1 MRLQVFLSHNGVC
14 SRRDA
19 MEIIQ
24 SGRVKV
30 NGRVVQEPSTPV
42 TGSEEI
48 TVDGQK
54 IGTKE
59 YTYACL
65 NKPAGFTT
73 TKDDI
78 HAEKTV
84 MDLLP
89 SSMRHL
95 APVGRLDRDSEGLL
109 LLTND
114 GDLAYR
120 LTHPKFHADK
130 TYLVR
135 VKGELTKIQ
144 QSKLEGGVII
154 EGSSSCRTLGPH
166 AGHSQKL
173 GPHAG
178 HSQKLGP
185 HAGHSQKLGPHAGHS
200 QKLGPHA
207 GHSQKLAV
215 ARKTAPC
222 RIREVKYNGTD
233 TEFKI
238 TLNEGRKRQIRM
250 MAKSVGHYV
259 TYLCRLS
266 MGKLQLGDLP
276 KGQWRILT
284 KQEVELLK

>member
-19 MEIIQ
+19 MDIIQ
-24 SGRVKV
+24 TGRVKV
-30 NGRVVQEPSTPV
+30 NGRIIKEPSTAV
-42 TGSEEI
+42 EGTEEI

-54 IGTKE
+54 IGTKD
-59 YTYACL
+59 YSYVML
-65 NKPAGFTT
+65 NKPAGYTT
-73 TKDDI
+73 TKDDM

-89 SSMRHL
+89 STMRHL

-114 GDLAYR
+114 GDLAFR

-135 VKGELTKIQ
+135 VKGELTKVKQTKMENGIIV
-144 QSKLEGGVII
+144 EGK
-154 EGSSSCRTLGPH
+154 
-166 AGHSQKL
+166 Q
-173 GPHAG
+173 
-178 HSQKLGP
+178 
-185 HAGHSQKLGPHAGHS
+185 
-200 QKLGPHA
+200 
-207 GHSQKLAV
+207 
-215 ARKTAPC
+215 TAPC
-222 RIREVKYNGTD
+222 RITELKYNGTD

-250 MAKSVGHYV
+250 MAKSVGHFV

-266 MGKLQLGDLP
+266 MGKLMLGNLP
-276 KGQWRILT
+276 KGQWRILSCEEIEPLQHQVLGFPDI
-284 KQEVELLK
+284 KKS

>member
-1 MRLQVFLSHNGVC
+1 MRLQVFLSHNGVS

-19 MEIIQ
+19 MVIIQ
-24 SGRVKV
+24 SGRVRI
-30 NGRVVQEPSTPV
+30 NGRIVREPSTPV
-42 TGSEEI
+42 EGSEEI

-54 IGTKE
+54 IGAAD
-59 YTYACL
+59 YAYVCL
-65 NKPAGFTT
+65 NKPAGYTT

-89 SSMRHL
+89 STMRHL

-114 GDLAYR
+114 GELAYR

-135 VKGELTKIQ
+135 VKGHLTKPE
-144 QSKLEGGVII
+144 QSRLEAGVVI
-154 EGSSSCRTLGPH
+154 EE
-166 AGHSQKL
+166 K
-173 GPHAG
+173 
-178 HSQKLGP
+178 
-185 HAGHSQKLGPHAGHS
+185 
-200 QKLGPHA
+200 
-207 GHSQKLAV
+207 
-215 ARKTAPC
+215 KTAPC
-222 RIREVKYNGTD
+222 RIMEVKYNGTD

-250 MAKSVGHYV
+250 MAKSVGHPV

-266 MGKLQLGDLP
+266 MGRLQLGNLP
-276 KGQWRILT
+276 KGQWRILS
-284 KQEVELLK
+284 QEDVKLLSLKS

>member
-19 MEIIQ
+19 MAVIQ
-24 SGRVKV
+24 AGRVKI
-30 NGRVVQEPSTPV
+30 NGREVCEPSTAV
-42 TGSEEI
+42 DGSEDI

-54 IGTKE
+54 IGIKE
-59 YTYACL
+59 YSYIML
-65 NKPAGFTT
+65 NKPAGYTT
-73 TKDDI
+73 TKDDA

-114 GDLAYR
+114 GDLAFR

-135 VKGELTKIQ
+135 VKGEITPEKR
-144 QSKLEGGVII
+144 SKLEGGVAI
-154 EGSSSCRTLGPH
+154 EG
-166 AGHSQKL
+166 K
-173 GPHAG
+173 
-178 HSQKLGP
+178 
-185 HAGHSQKLGPHAGHS
+185 
-200 QKLGPHA
+200 
-207 GHSQKLAV
+207 
-215 ARKTAPC
+215 KTAPC
-222 RIREVKYNGTD
+222 RIMEVKYNGTD

-238 TLNEGRKRQIRM
+238 ILNEGRKRQIRM
-250 MAKSVGHYV
+250 MARSIGHYV

-266 MGKLQLGDLP
+266 MGKLQLGNLP
-276 KGQWRILT
+276 KGQWRALT
-284 KQEVELLK
+284 KTEVELLK

>member
-19 MEIIQ
+19 MDVIAA
-24 SGRVKV
+24 GRVKI
-30 NGRVVQEPSTPV
+30 NGRVVAEPSTPV
-42 TGSEEI
+42 DGSQDI

-54 IGTKE
+54 IGIKE
-59 YTYACL
+59 YSCVIL
-65 NKPAGFTT
+65 HKPAGYTT
-73 TKDDI
+73 TKDDA

-89 SSMRHL
+89 SSLRHL

-114 GDLAYR
+114 GPLAFR

-135 VKGELTKIQ
+135 IKGRMTPEER
-144 QSKLEGGVII
+144 SKLEGGIVI
-154 EGSSSCRTLGPH
+154 EG
-166 AGHSQKL
+166 K
-173 GPHAG
+173 
-178 HSQKLGP
+178 
-185 HAGHSQKLGPHAGHS
+185 
-200 QKLGPHA
+200 
-207 GHSQKLAV
+207 
-215 ARKTAPC
+215 KTAPC
-222 RIREVKYNGTD
+222 RIMEVKYNDTD

-250 MAKSVGHYV
+250 MARSIGHHV

-266 MGKLQLGDLP
+266 MGKLQLGSLP
-276 KGQWRILT
+276 KGQWRVLT
-284 KQEVELLK
+284 KQEIELLK

>member
-19 MEIIQ
+19 MDVIQ

-30 NGRVVQEPSTPV
+30 NGCVCKEPSTAV
-42 TGSEEI
+42 DGSQDI

-54 IGTKE
+54 IGVQE
-59 YTYACL
+59 YSCVML
-65 NKPAGFTT
+65 NKPTGYTT
-73 TKDDI
+73 TKDDA
-78 HAEKTV
+78 HAKATV

-114 GDLAYR
+114 GPLAFR

-135 VKGELTKIQ
+135 VKGEITREK
-144 QSKLEGGVII
+144 QSKLERGVVI
-154 EGSSSCRTLGPH
+154 EGK
-166 AGHSQKL
+166 Q
-173 GPHAG
+173 
-178 HSQKLGP
+178 
-185 HAGHSQKLGPHAGHS
+185 
-200 QKLGPHA
+200 
-207 GHSQKLAV
+207 
-215 ARKTAPC
+215 TAPC
-222 RIREVKYNGTD
+222 RIMEVKYNGTD

-250 MAKSVGHYV
+250 MARSIGHHV

-266 MGKLQLGDLP
+266 MGRLQLGTLP
-276 KGQWRILT
+276 KGQWRVLT
-284 KQEVELLK
+284 KQEVGLLK